1 MRVRLVIFT
10 AALVALAATTA
21 AWAARPATKPQ
32 KSTVVVSMYEM
43 GLKLSKTVVHRGT
56 VTFQITNVG
65 KVEHDFALPTA
76 RSATIN
82 GGEKTTL
89 VAKFSKPGKYT
100 FICTVEGHASLG
112 MMGRL
117 TVK

>member
-1 MRVRLVIFT
+1 MRVRLVVLA
-10 AALVALAATTA
+10 AALVALVGTTA
-21 AWAARPATKPQ
+21 AWAARPATKPE
-32 KSTVVVSMYEM
+32 KSTVTVSMYEM
-43 GLKLSKTVVHRGT
+43 GFKLSNTVVHRGT
-56 VTFQITNVG
+56 VKFQIANVG

-76 RSATIN
+76 RSAVIN
-82 GGEKTTL
+82 SGEKTTL
-89 VAKFSKPGKYT
+89 VAKFPKPGKYT